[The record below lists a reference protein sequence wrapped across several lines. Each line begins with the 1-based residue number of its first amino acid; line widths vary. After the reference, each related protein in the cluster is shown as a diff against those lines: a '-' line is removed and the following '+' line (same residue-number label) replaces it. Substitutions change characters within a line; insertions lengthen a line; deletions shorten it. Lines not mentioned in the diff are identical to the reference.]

1 MCFCLS
7 WFFFPS
13 FSSLFPSYLRTF
25 SLASGGSCL
34 SVFLSQIPANQTITI
49 VVYDFTHRLLQVSYM
64 KTQVSNFV
72 ELSYF
77 LTLHKLLDI
86 FWFTL
91 YFRVLSLRVLSSRVW
106 AVDFVSYQMSQD
118 IIFKQFKYLSHCLHL
133 NSFQQLFNEL

>member
-1 MCFCLS
+1 MGNLIDLYIITILLKLISVITFVFLFIMI
-7 WFFFPS
+7 FFFS

-25 SLASGGSCL
+25 SLAAGGSCL

-64 KTQVSNFV
+64 NTQVSNFV

-91 YFRVLSLRVLSSRVW
+91 YFRVLSLRVLSSRV
-106 AVDFVSYQMSQD
+106 
-118 IIFKQFKYLSHCLHL
+118 
-133 NSFQQLFNEL
+133 

>member
-1 MCFCLS
+1 MGNLIDLYIITILLKLISVITFVFLFIMI
-7 WFFFPS
+7 FFFS

-106 AVDFVSYQMSQD
+106 AVDFVSY
-118 IIFKQFKYLSHCLHL
+118 
-133 NSFQQLFNEL
+133 